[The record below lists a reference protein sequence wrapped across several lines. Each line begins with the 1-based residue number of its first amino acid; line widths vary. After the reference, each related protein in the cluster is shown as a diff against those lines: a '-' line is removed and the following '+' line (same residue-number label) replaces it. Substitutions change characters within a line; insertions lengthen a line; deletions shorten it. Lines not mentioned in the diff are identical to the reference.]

1 MPRVHRQDFAGP
13 IRSVSKTPQGGLRVP
28 AAVTRTGVL
37 RYQDHEGRA
46 WREYRPPEEVF
57 AADSLATLRAAPVTD
72 LHPPGKVTAE
82 TWETLAK
89 GHVDSAPT
97 REGGL
102 VVVDLA
108 VQAAPLVGLVETGD
122 RRDTSCGY
130 ECDVDWTPGVTPEGE
145 AYDAVQRE
153 IRYNHVALLPPGQ
166 GRAGTDVALRMD
178 GAAFEVSAGSPAAKG
193 NPMKKKLKIGGR
205 EFRVD
210 ADEDVEA
217 AQGAVDEVI
226 EKKDEEAEGIASE
239 LKATKEAL
247 MQALTTVAKL
257 EAKLAA
263 AEATKAPAPEIT
275 EEMVPEAVQDSIV
288 ARRGTLL
295 AGARGI
301 LGPETKLDGLS
312 AHEIRSRA
320 VAKAHPALRLDGL
333 SADTVQ
339 GMFAILCDRAQART
353 DAVDKLGHV
362 LAPSAEQAAAAA
374 RADGAEQAPDHS
386 KTLQSRIVA
395 QGGQPIHGG
404 KAG

>member
-13 IRSVSKTPQGGLRVP
+13 IRSVTRTPQGGLRVP

-37 RYQDHEGRA
+37 RYQDHEGRS
-46 WREYRPPEEVF
+46 WWEYRPPEEVF
-57 AADSLATLRAAPVTD
+57 AADSLASLRAAPVTD

-82 TWETLAK
+82 TWEALAK

-97 REGGL
+97 REDGL

-130 ECDVDWTPGVTPEGE
+130 DCEVDWTPGVTPEGE
-145 AYDAVQRE
+145 AYDAVQRG
-153 IRYNHVALLPPGQ
+153 IRYNHVALLPPGH

-178 GAAFEVSAGSPAAKG
+178 GAAFEVSAGTPAAKG

-210 ADEDVEA
+210 ADEEVEA
-217 AQGAVDEVI
+217 AQGAIDQAI
-226 EKKDEEAEGIASE
+226 EKKDEEQEGIAAE

-263 AEATKAPAPEIT
+263 AEAVKPAAPEVT
-275 EEMVPEAVQDSIV
+275 EEMVPETVQDAIV
-288 ARRGTLL
+288 AKRGALIER
-295 AGARGI
+295 ARKV
-301 LGPETKLDGLS
+301 LGPEVKLDGLS
-312 AHEIRSRA
+312 AAEIHRKA
-320 VAKAHPALRLDGL
+320 VSKAHPALRLDGL

-339 GMFAILCDRAQART
+339 GMFAILAEQHEARAAS
-353 DAVDKLGHV
+353 VDQLGRV
-362 LAPSAEQAAAAA
+362 LAPSAEQGAAAA
-374 RADGAEQAPDHS
+374 RTDAQDAVDHS
-386 KTLQSRIVA
+386 KNLQNKIVEM
-395 QGGQPIHGG
+395 GRQPINGGG
-404 KAG
+404 KAA

>member
-13 IRSVSKTPQGGLRVP
+13 IRSVTRTPQGGLRVP

-37 RYQDHEGRA
+37 EYSDGQRS

-57 AADSLATLRAAPVTD
+57 AADSLASLRAAPVTD
-72 LHPPGKVTAE
+72 MHPPGKVTAE
-82 TWETLAK
+82 TWEALAK

-108 VQAAPLVGLVETGD
+108 VQAAPLVGLVEAGE
-122 RRDTSCGY
+122 RRDNSCGY
-130 ECDVDWTPGVTPEGE
+130 DCEVDWTPGVTPEGE
-145 AYDAVQRE
+145 AYDAVQRA
-153 IRYNHVALLPPGQ
+153 ICYNHVALLPPGH

-178 GAAFEVSAGSPAAKG
+178 GAAFEVSAGTPAAKG
-193 NPMKKKLKIGGR
+193 NPMKKLKIGGR

-217 AQGAVDEVI
+217 AQGAVDEVVA
-226 EKKDEEAEGIASE
+226 KKDEESEGIAAE

-263 AEATKAPAPEIT
+263 AEAVKPEAPAVT
-275 EEMVPEAVQDSIV
+275 EEMVPEAVQDAIV
-288 ARRGTLL
+288 AKRGALIERARRV
-295 AGARGI
+295 
-301 LGPETKLDGLS
+301 LGKEAKLDGLS
-312 AHEIRSRA
+312 AAEIHRQA

-339 GMFAILCDRAQART
+339 GMFAILAAQHEDRAAS
-353 DAVDKLGHV
+353 VDQLGRV
-362 LAPSAEQAAAAA
+362 LAPTSEQGDAAA
-374 RADGAEQAPDHS
+374 RADGQGEPADHS
-386 KTLQSRIVA
+386 KNLQTKIVEL
-395 QGGQPIHGG
+395 GRKPVGG
-404 KAG
+404 KAA

>member
-13 IRSVSKTPQGGLRVP
+13 IRSVTRTPQGGLRVP

-37 RYQDHEGRA
+37 EYSDGQRS

-57 AADSLATLRAAPVTD
+57 AADSLASLRAAPVTD
-72 LHPPGKVTAE
+72 MHPPGKVTAE
-82 TWETLAK
+82 TWEALAK

-108 VQAAPLVGLVETGD
+108 VQAAPLVGLVEAGE
-122 RRDTSCGY
+122 RRDNSCGY
-130 ECDVDWTPGVTPEGE
+130 DCEVDWTPGVTPEGE
-145 AYDAVQRE
+145 AYDAVQRA
-153 IRYNHVALLPPGQ
+153 ICYNHVALLPPGH

-178 GAAFEVSAGSPAAKG
+178 GAAFEVSAGTPAAKG
-193 NPMKKKLKIGGR
+193 NPMKKLKIGGR

-217 AQGAVDEVI
+217 AQGAVDEVVA
-226 EKKDEEAEGIASE
+226 KKDEESEGIAAE

-263 AEATKAPAPEIT
+263 AEAVKPEAPAVT
-275 EEMVPEAVQDSIV
+275 EEMVPEAVQDAIV
-288 ARRGTLL
+288 AKRGALIERARRV
-295 AGARGI
+295 
-301 LGPETKLDGLS
+301 LGKEAKLDGLS
-312 AHEIRSRA
+312 AAEIHRQA
-320 VAKAHPALRLDGL
+320 VSKAHPALRLDGL

-339 GMFAILCDRAQART
+339 GMFAILAAQHEDRAAS
-353 DAVDKLGHV
+353 VDQLGRV
-362 LAPSAEQAAAAA
+362 LAPTSEQGDASA
-374 RADGAEQAPDHS
+374 RADGQGEPADHS
-386 KTLQSRIVA
+386 KNLQTKIVEL
-395 QGGQPIHGG
+395 GRKPVGG
-404 KAG
+404 KAA